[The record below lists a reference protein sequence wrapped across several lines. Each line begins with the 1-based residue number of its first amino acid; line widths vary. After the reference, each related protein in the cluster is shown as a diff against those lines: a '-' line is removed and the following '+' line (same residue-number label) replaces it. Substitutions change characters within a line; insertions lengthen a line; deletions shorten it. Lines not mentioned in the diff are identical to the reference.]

1 MKIVMVIACL
11 ALVSVVN
18 AQQESKSETSVEHHC
33 SMMNHENMIHHEEKM
48 NHDEKTQHGDA
59 MQHEEMMKHGEM
71 AMGFS
76 QTKSTHHFHLSST
89 GGFIE
94 VQVNDAADTA
104 TRDQIRQ
111 HLRHISEMFGE
122 GDSSSPM
129 LTHGRVPPG
138 VPDMRRLRGSI
149 SYTYVETESGG
160 KVLISTGNAEAQ
172 KAVQEF
178 LRFQIEEHKTGDSEM
193 IEK

>member
-1 MKIVMVIACL
+1 MKTAVV
-11 ALVSVVN
+11 LVSLAFVSVMY
-18 AQQESKSETSVEHHC
+18 AQQGSKSEKPVVHQC
-33 SMMNHENMIHHEEKM
+33 SMMNHERVMNHEEK
-48 NHDEKTQHGDA
+48 TQQGDA

-76 QTKSTHHFHLSST
+76 QTKSTHHFRLGST
-89 GGFIE
+89 GGSIE
-94 VQVNDAADTA
+94 VQADAAADTA

-111 HLRHISEMFGE
+111 HLRHISEMFAE
-122 GDSSSPM
+122 GDFSSPM

-138 VPDMRRLRGSI
+138 VPEMQRLKAHI
-149 SYTYVETESGG
+149 SYSYAETEGGG
-160 KVLISTGNAEAQ
+160 KVLIRTEDAEAQ